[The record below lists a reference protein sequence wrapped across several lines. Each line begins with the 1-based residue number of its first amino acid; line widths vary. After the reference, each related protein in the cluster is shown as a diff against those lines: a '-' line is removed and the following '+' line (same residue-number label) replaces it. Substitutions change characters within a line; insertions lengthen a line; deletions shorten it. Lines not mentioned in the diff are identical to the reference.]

1 MNLNDATNAQIKA
14 YAAALGY
21 EFTDADADDVRAT
34 ACPWYGPETMRAAVN
49 DYLNAFER

>member
-1 MNLNDATNAQIKA
+1 MYLNDATNDDIKT

-21 EFTDADADDVRAT
+21 ELTDDDADDVRAT
-34 ACPWYGPETMRAAVN
+34 AGAWYGPETMRAAVN